1 MNITQKR
8 QIKAVFQNAFPGI
21 KCGFD
26 SQTVVESF
34 VYQDGTCI
42 EKVQA
47 LLAPFNVQIVRYIN
61 ANLLGYTAQSY
72 LGKWV
77 NTDNSFAT
85 RGFTKGYITPTLCTI
100 DEANAAT
107 AYAQSLDASTMEAI
121 VEVATH

>member
-1 MNITQKR
+1 MNITTKR
-8 QIKAVFQNAFPGI
+8 QIKAVFQNAFPNV

-26 SQTVVESF
+26 SQTVIESF
-34 VYQDGTCI
+34 IYQDGPCI

-47 LLAPFNVQIVRYIN
+47 VLAPFNVQIVRYIN
-61 ANLLGYTAQSY
+61 ANLLGFAAQSF
-72 LGKWV
+72 LKKWV
-77 NTDNSFAT
+77 NSDNSFAT
-85 RGFTKGYITPTLCTI
+85 RGFTKGYVAPILCTI